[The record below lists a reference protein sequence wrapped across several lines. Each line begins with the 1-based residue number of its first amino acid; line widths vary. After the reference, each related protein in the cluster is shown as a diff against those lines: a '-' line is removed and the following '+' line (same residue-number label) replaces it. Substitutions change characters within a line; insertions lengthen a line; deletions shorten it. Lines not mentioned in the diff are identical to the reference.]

1 MKKSLNA
8 NEENVELREAVA
20 PQPAVAVAQDSDNAE
35 AEHADKLKAA
45 QDKAAQL
52 MREQR
57 YDEARR
63 VLKEAE
69 NLQAE
74 ETPTPPITEADLA
87 TRLAEAQGKV
97 TQFMQEQHYEEARQ
111 ALKEAEALQAEEA
124 NLLRLTEAQTEREK
138 AAQFTSEGKYAEAQ
152 QSLQRADELEA
163 KVAGWKGRPKR
174 LLTSLRSRL
183 PERLKAERAERK
195 DKTEKP
201 VVAAEQPVTESMRI
215 VKMHARIA
223 AAVGLV
229 PGGLL
234 NFAVL
239 LPVQVVMVWRIAR
252 AFGQGVGKE
261 QVRGV
266 LLSLFGA
273 LIPAGI
279 GHGAGIAIASLP
291 AMVAGTVVYF
301 VATPILAYA
310 LTRAVGNVF
319 IMHFESGGTLLTFDP
334 KSFTEYFVN
343 EFKKAGGTLRK
354 TDEAVP
360 TPSAV
365 PA

>member
-20 PQPAVAVAQDSDNAE
+20 AQEAAAVAQDSDKAE

-45 QDKAAQL
+45 RDKAAQL

-97 TQFMQEQHYEEARQ
+97 TQFMLEQHYDEARQ
-111 ALKEAEALQAEEA
+111 AIKEVEALQAEEA
-124 NLLRLTEAQTEREK
+124 NLQRLAEAKAEREK

-152 QSLQRADELEA
+152 QALQRADELEA
-163 KVAGWKGRPKR
+163 KAAGWKGRPKR

-183 PERLKAERAERK
+183 PERLRAERK

-215 VKMHARIA
+215 VKKHARIA

-234 NFAVL
+234 NFAIL

-252 AFGQGVGKE
+252 AFGQSVGKE

-266 LLSLFGA
+266 LLSLFGS